1 MSADGERAVVVDGE
15 ADEEHERVQRVWES
29 REVRYSA
36 LSGLLLA
43 AGFIVS
49 VADGPDAVATALYIA
64 ATVAGARF
72 FAIEAAEELIR
83 EREIGIELLM
93 TVGAIAAG
101 ALGEWGEAAMLVF
114 LYSISEALEEFTESR
129 TEGAIRALMD
139 LAPKT
144 VTLLRDGQHV
154 ETPAE
159 DVEVG
164 DRFLVRPGEGLATDG
179 VIVEGASALNES
191 AVTGESIPVEKTVGQ
206 KVFAGTLNGS
216 GVLTVEATATHE
228 NNTLA
233 KIVHLVTEA
242 QEEKG
247 RAQRFMERF
256 ARRYSPAVL
265 AVGVLIAVVGG
276 FADDWATWVE
286 RAATVIVAAAPC
298 ALVISIPI
306 TYVAAIGNAGRR
318 GVLVKGGVVLEDL
331 ATVQVA
337 AFDKTGTLTHGR
349 PELVAVITAPGVDES
364 QALTLAAGV
373 ERASEH
379 PLAKAV
385 VDGAIERG
393 IAPAEVTDV
402 AALVGAGI
410 EGSYQ
415 GRHILVGSP
424 KLMDERRIALEAAT
438 DGDGGTFTE
447 RLRELETS
455 GATAVV
461 LVVDDTPHAV
471 LGLADTLR
479 EQAASTVAALK
490 SAGIRRTV
498 MITGDNRRTAEAIA
512 GPAGVDEVLAEQ
524 RPEDK
529 AGSIRDLQQRY
540 GGVVMA
546 GDGINDA
553 PALAAA
559 TVGVAMGSAGSD
571 AALETADV
579 ALMADDL
586 SKLADAL
593 HLARRTRTVVRQNL
607 VLSFAVLAVLV
618 PGALFGVLNLP
629 AVVAGHELSE
639 LVVILSG
646 LRMARAGGTP
656 S

>member
-1 MSADGERAVVVDGE
+1 MR
-15 ADEEHERVQRVWES
+15 W
-29 REVRYSA
+29 SA
-36 LSGLLLA
+36 LSGLLLLTGFVASVSDA
-43 AGFIVS
+43 A
-49 VADGPDAVATALYIA
+49 DALTTALYVA
-64 ATVAGARF
+64 SALAGARF
-72 FAIEAAEELIR
+72 FAREALEDLVR
-83 EREIGIELLM
+83 ERTVGIELLM
-93 TVGAIAAG
+93 TVGAVAAG

-114 LYSISEALEEFTESR
+114 LYSISEALEEFTEAR

-144 VTLLRDGQHV
+144 VTLLRDGQQV
-154 ETPAE
+154 EVPAE
-159 DVEVG
+159 ELEIG
-164 DRFLVRPGEGLATDG
+164 DRFLVRPGEGIATDG
-179 VIVEGASALNES
+179 VIIEGASALDES

-206 KVFAGTLNGS
+206 KVFAGTLNGT
-216 GVLTVEATATHE
+216 GVITVEATATHE

-256 ARRYSPAVL
+256 AGRYSPAVL
-265 AVGVLIAVVGG
+265 ALGVLVAVAGG
-276 FADDWATWVE
+276 LATSDWDTWLL

-331 ATVQVA
+331 ATVRVA

-349 PELVAVITAPGVDES
+349 PELVEIVTAPGVDERE
-364 QALTLAAGV
+364 ALVLAAGV

-385 VDGAIERG
+385 VDGAIDREL
-393 IAPAEVTDV
+393 APAEVTNV
-402 AALVGAGI
+402 NALVGAGI
-410 EGSYQ
+410 EG
-415 GRHILVGSP
+415 RHDGHRIVVGSP
-424 KLMDERRIALEAAT
+424 TLM
-438 DGDGGTFTE
+438 TE
-447 RLRELETS
+447 RGITLDVFGDAVERLESS

-461 LVVDDTPHAV
+461 LVVDDAAQAV
-471 LGLADTLR
+471 FGLADTIR
-479 EQAASTVAALK
+479 DQAAETVAALK
-490 SAGIRRTV
+490 AAGIERTV
-498 MITGDNRRTAEAIA
+498 MITGDNRRTAAAIA
-512 GPAGVDEVLAEQ
+512 ARAGVDEVLAEQ

-529 AGSIRDLQQRY
+529 ATAIGALQDRY

-571 AALETADV
+571 AALEVADV
-579 ALMADDL
+579 ALMGDDL

-593 HLARRTRTVVRQNL
+593 HLARRTRVVVRQNL
-607 VLSFAVLAVLV
+607 ALSFAVLAVLV
-618 PGALFGVLNLP
+618 PGALLGVLNLP
-629 AVVAGHELSE
+629 ATVAVHELSE
-639 LVVILSG
+639 LLVILSG
-646 LRMARAGGTP
+646 LRMARAGTEP
-656 S
+656 RP

>member
-1 MSADGERAVVVDGE
+1 MSEEDERGVVVDH
-15 ADEEHERVQRVWES
+15 DEDHHDDSEGSERFWES
-29 REVRYSA
+29 REVRWSA
-36 LSGLLLA
+36 ISGVLLLA
-43 AGFIVS
+43 GFAIS
-49 VADGPDAVATALYIA
+49 LADGPDAASVALYVA

-72 FAIEAAEELIR
+72 FAVEAFEELIR
-83 EREIGIELLM
+83 EREVGIELLM
-93 TVGAIAAG
+93 TVGAVAAA

-144 VTLLRDGQHV
+144 VTLLRNGQQI
-154 ETPAE
+154 ETAAE
-159 DVEVG
+159 DVVIG
-164 DRFLVRPGEGLATDG
+164 DRFLVRPGEGIATDG
-179 VIVEGASALNES
+179 TIVEGASALDES

-206 KVFAGTLNGS
+206 KVFAGTFNGT
-216 GVLTVEATATHE
+216 GVLTIEATATHE

-256 ARRYSPAVL
+256 ASRYSPAVL
-265 AVGVLIAVVGG
+265 AVGVAVAVIGG
-276 FADDWATWVE
+276 LVDDWDTWLE

-306 TYVAAIGNAGRR
+306 SYVAAIGNAGRR
-318 GVLVKGGVVLEDL
+318 GILVKGGVVLEDL

-349 PELVAVITAPGVDES
+349 PELVEVITAPDIDERE
-364 QALTLAAGV
+364 AIALAAGV

-385 VDGAIERG
+385 VDGAIDRTITPVEATG
-393 IAPAEVTDV
+393 IK
-402 AALVGAGI
+402 ALVGAGI
-410 EGSYQ
+410 EGRHG
-415 GRHILVGSP
+415 GRTILVGSP
-424 KLMDERRIALEAAT
+424 KLMVERAIPLDAFAGGERRLE
-438 DGDGGTFTE
+438 E
-447 RLRELETS
+447 S
-455 GATAVV
+455 GVTAVV
-461 LVVDDTPHAV
+461 LVVDDQPWAV
-471 LGLADTLR
+471 FGLADTLR
-479 EQAASTVAALK
+479 DQATSTVQALK
-490 SAGIRRTV
+490 DAGISRTV

-512 GPAGVDEVLAEQ
+512 GRVGVDEALAEQ

-529 AGSIRDLQQRY
+529 AGAIKALQERY

-593 HLARRTRTVVRQNL
+593 HLARRTRRIVRQNL
-607 VLSFAVLAVLV
+607 ALSFAVLAVLV
-618 PGALFGVLNLP
+618 PGALLGVLNLP
-629 AVVAGHELSE
+629 AAVAGHELSE
-639 LVVILSG
+639 LFVIVSG
-646 LRMARAGGTP
+646 LRLARGR
-656 S
+656 

>member
-1 MSADGERAVVVDGE
+1 MTAEDERAVLDTDHDDE
-15 ADEEHERVQRVWES
+15 AEEHEGPERLWES
-29 REVRYSA
+29 SEVRWSA
-36 LSGLLLA
+36 LSGLLLL
-43 AGFIVS
+43 AGFLLS
-49 VADGPDAVATALYIA
+49 VFDGPDALSTGLYVA

-72 FAIEAAEELIR
+72 FAVEAFEELVR

-93 TVGAIAAG
+93 TVGALAAG
-101 ALGEWGEAAMLVF
+101 GLGEWGEAAMLVF

-144 VTLLRDGQHV
+144 VTLLRDGQQV
-154 ETPAE
+154 EVPAE
-159 DVEVG
+159 ELVIG

-179 VIVEGASALNES
+179 TIVEGASSLDES
-191 AVTGESIPVEKTVGQ
+191 AVTGESIPVEKTAGQ
-206 KVFAGTLNGS
+206 KVFAGTLNGT
-216 GVLTVEATATHE
+216 GVLTIEATATHE

-256 ARRYSPAVL
+256 TRVYSPGVL
-265 AVGVLIAVVGG
+265 AMGILVAIAGG
-276 FADDWATWVE
+276 AATGDWDEWLE

-306 TYVAAIGNAGRR
+306 SYVAAIGNAGRR
-318 GVLVKGGVVLEDL
+318 GILVKGGVVLEDL
-331 ATVQVA
+331 ATVRVA

-349 PELVAVITAPGVDES
+349 PELVEIITADGIDER
-364 QALTLAAGV
+364 QALAVAAGV

-385 VDGAIERG
+385 VDGAIDRSVEAADVTG
-393 IAPAEVTDV
+393 IN
-402 AALVGAGI
+402 ALVGAGI
-410 EGSYQ
+410 EG
-415 GRHILVGSP
+415 RHDSRTVLVGSP
-424 KLMDERRIALEAAT
+424 KLMAERKIPLIAF
-438 DGDGGTFTE
+438 DRGVE
-447 RLRELETS
+447 RLEES

-461 LVVDDTPHAV
+461 LVVDDQPWAV
-471 LGLADTLR
+471 FGLADTLR
-479 EQAASTVAALK
+479 DQAASTVAALK
-490 SAGIRRTV
+490 SAGIARTV
-498 MITGDNRRTAEAIA
+498 MITGDNRRTADTIA
-512 GPAGVDEVLAEQ
+512 RRVGVDETLAEQ

-529 AGSIRDLQQRY
+529 AAAIRRLQERH

-579 ALMADDL
+579 ALMGDDL

-593 HLARRTRTVVRQNL
+593 HLARRTRKVVRQNL
-607 VLSFAVLAVLV
+607 VLSFVVLAVLV
-618 PGALFGVLNLP
+618 PGALFGVFNLP
-629 AVVAGHELSE
+629 VAVAGHELSE

-646 LRMARAGGTP
+646 LRLARAGRD
-656 S
+656 

>member
-1 MSADGERAVVVDGE
+1 MSAEERALLVDDDDCDETNERGERI
-15 ADEEHERVQRVWES
+15 WES
-29 REVRYSA
+29 REVRWSA
-36 LSGLLLA
+36 LSGVLLI
-43 AGFIVS
+43 AGFLT
-49 VADGPDAVATALYIA
+49 AALDGPDVATALYVA

-72 FAIEAAEELIR
+72 FAREALEELVR

-93 TVGAIAAG
+93 TDGALAAAG
-101 ALGEWGEAAMLVF
+101 LGEWGEAAMLVF
-114 LYSISEALEEFTESR
+114 LYSISEALEEFTEAR

-144 VTLLRDGQHV
+144 VTLLRNGEQIQ
-154 ETPAE
+154 TPAE
-159 DVEVG
+159 DVVVG

-179 VIVEGASALNES
+179 TIVDGASALDES

-216 GVLTVEATATHE
+216 GVLTVEATTTHE

-256 ARRYSPAVL
+256 ASRYSPAVL
-265 AVGVLIAVVGG
+265 GVGVLVAVIGG
-276 FADDWATWVE
+276 LADDWDTWLE
-286 RAATVIVAAAPC
+286 RAATVVVAAAPC

-318 GVLVKGGVVLEDL
+318 GILVKGGVALEDL
-331 ATVQVA
+331 ATVKVA

-349 PELVAVITAPGVDES
+349 PELTEILTAPDIDETE
-364 QALTLAAGV
+364 ALALAAGV

-385 VDGAIERG
+385 VDGAAERNVT
-393 IAPAEVTDV
+393 PAEVTSIT
-402 AALVGAGI
+402 ALVGAGI
-410 EGSYQ
+410 EGNHD
-415 GRHILVGSP
+415 GRRILVGSP
-424 KLMDERRIALEAAT
+424 KLIAERGLPLAVFGDRIAALES
-438 DGDGGTFTE
+438 
-447 RLRELETS
+447 S

-461 LVVDDTPHAV
+461 VVVDDLPQAV
-471 LGLADTLR
+471 FGLADTLR
-479 EQAASTVAALK
+479 DQARSTVQALK
-490 SAGIRRTV
+490 AAGIERTV
-498 MITGDNRRTAEAIA
+498 MITGDNRRTADAIA
-512 GPAGVDEVLAEQ
+512 QRVGVDEALAEQ

-529 AGSIRDLQQRY
+529 AAAVRSLQDRY

-593 HLARRTRTVVRQNL
+593 YLARRTRSVVRQNL
-607 VLSFAVLAVLV
+607 ALSFAVLALLV
-618 PGALFGVLNLP
+618 PGALLGVLKLP
-629 AVVAGHELSE
+629 VAVAGHELSE
-639 LVVILSG
+639 LAVILSG
-646 LRMARAGGTP
+646 LRMARTSGAP
-656 S
+656 R

>member
-1 MSADGERAVVVDGE
+1 MSTEAERGLLVGEDSDQDKGNE
-15 ADEEHERVQRVWES
+15 GSERIWES
-29 REVRYSA
+29 REVRWSA
-36 LSGLLLA
+36 LSGLLLLG
-43 AGFIVS
+43 GFLAS
-49 VADGPDAVATALYIA
+49 VVDGPDAASSALYIA
-64 ATVAGARF
+64 AAVAGARF
-72 FAIEAAEELIR
+72 FALEALDELVR

-93 TVGAIAAG
+93 TVGALAAG
-101 ALGEWGEAAMLVF
+101 ALGQWGEAAMLVF

-129 TEGAIRALMD
+129 TEGAIRSLMD

-144 VTLLRDGQHV
+144 VTLLRDGQQI

-159 DVEVG
+159 DVLVG

-179 VIVEGASALNES
+179 VIVDGASALDES

-256 ARRYSPAVL
+256 ASRYSPAVL
-265 AVGVLIAVVGG
+265 LLGILVAVVGG
-276 FADDWATWVE
+276 LADDWDIWLE

-318 GVLVKGGVVLEDL
+318 GILVKGGVVLEDL
-331 ATVQVA
+331 ATVKVA

-349 PELVAVITAPGVDES
+349 PELTEIVTAPGVDQTE
-364 QALTLAAGV
+364 ALALAAGV

-385 VDGAIERG
+385 VDGAIDRQV
-393 IAPAEVTDV
+393 APAEVTDIT
-402 AALVGAGI
+402 ALVGAGI
-410 EGSYQ
+410 EGRYDGHSV
-415 GRHILVGSP
+415 LVGSP
-424 KLMDERRIALEAAT
+424 KLMAERQLSLDAFGSRIT
-438 DGDGGTFTE
+438 
-447 RLRELETS
+447 ELESS

-461 LVVDDTPHAV
+461 LVVDDRPLAV
-471 LGLADTLR
+471 FGLADTLR
-479 EQAASTVAALK
+479 DQAKETVAALK
-490 SAGIRRTV
+490 AAGIERTV
-498 MITGDNRRTAEAIA
+498 MITGDNRRTAETIA
-512 GPAGVDEVLAEQ
+512 ARVGVDEALAEQ

-529 AGSIRDLQQRY
+529 SEAIRALQGRY

-593 HLARRTRTVVRQNL
+593 HLARRTRKVVRQNL
-607 VLSFAVLAVLV
+607 ALSFAVLAVLV

-629 AVVAGHELSE
+629 VAVLGHELSE
-639 LVVILSG
+639 LFVIVSG
-646 LRMARAGGTP
+646 LRMARAGVAP
-656 S
+656 R

>member
-1 MSADGERAVVVDGE
+1 MTADDERVVLTDRREEG
-15 ADEEHERVQRVWES
+15 ADEEHEGPQRLWES
-29 REVRYSA
+29 APVRWSA
-36 LSGLLLA
+36 LSGALLLA
-43 AGFIVS
+43 GFLVS
-49 VADGPDAVATALYIA
+49 VFDGSEALSTGLYVA

-72 FAIEAAEELIR
+72 FALEAVEELVR
-83 EREIGIELLM
+83 EREVGIELLM
-93 TVGAIAAG
+93 TVGAVAAG
-101 ALGEWGEAAMLVF
+101 GLGEWGEAAMLVF

-144 VTLLRDGQHV
+144 VTLLRDGQQI

-159 DVEVG
+159 QLAVG

-179 VIVEGASALNES
+179 TIIDGASAIDES

-206 KVFAGTLNGS
+206 KVFAGTLNGT

-265 AVGVLIAVVGG
+265 GVGVLVAIVGG
-276 FADDWATWVE
+276 LADEWDTWLE

-318 GVLVKGGVVLEDL
+318 GILVKGGVVLEDL
-331 ATVQVA
+331 ATVRVA

-349 PELVAVITAPGVDES
+349 PELVEVIAAPGIDETE
-364 QALTLAAGV
+364 ALSLAAGV

-385 VDGAIERG
+385 VDGAIDSG
-393 IAPAEVTDV
+393 VTPAEVVDIN
-402 AALVGAGI
+402 ALVGAGI
-410 EGSYQ
+410 EG
-415 GRHILVGSP
+415 RHDTRSILVGSP
-424 KLMDERRIALEAAT
+424 KLMAERSISLDSFGERIPQLES
-438 DGDGGTFTE
+438 
-447 RLRELETS
+447 S

-461 LVVDDTPHAV
+461 LVVDDHAWAV
-471 LGLADTLR
+471 FGLADTLR
-479 EQAASTVAALK
+479 DQAASTVQALK
-490 SAGIRRTV
+490 AAGVERTV
-498 MITGDNRRTAEAIA
+498 MITGDNRRTAEAIGA
-512 GPAGVDEVLAEQ
+512 KAGVDEVLAEQ

-529 AGSIRDLQQRY
+529 ASAIRALQARY

-593 HLARRTRTVVRQNL
+593 HLARRTRHVVRQNL

-618 PGALFGVLNLP
+618 PGALLGVFNLP
-629 AVVAGHELSE
+629 IAVAGHELSE
-639 LVVILSG
+639 LLVILSG
-646 LRMARAGGTP
+646 LRMARAGRDRK
-656 S
+656 

>member
-1 MSADGERAVVVDGE
+1 LE
-15 ADEEHERVQRVWES
+15 A
-29 REVRYSA
+29 
-36 LSGLLLA
+36 L
-43 AGFIVS
+43 
-49 VADGPDAVATALYIA
+49 
-64 ATVAGARF
+64 
-72 FAIEAAEELIR
+72 EELIR
-83 EREIGIELLM
+83 ERTIGIELLM
-93 TVGAIAAG
+93 TVGATAAA

-144 VTLLRDGQHV
+144 VTLLRDGEQV
-154 ETPAE
+154 EVPAASM
-159 DVEVG
+159 VVG

-179 VIVEGASALNES
+179 VIVEGASALDES
-191 AVTGESIPVEKTVGQ
+191 AVTGESIPVEKAVGQ

-216 GVLTVEATATHE
+216 GVLTVEASATHE

-256 ARRYSPAVL
+256 ARIYSPAVL
-265 AVGVLIAVVGG
+265 VLGAAVALIGG
-276 FADDWATWVE
+276 LTGDWQTWLA
-286 RAATVIVAAAPC
+286 RAAVVIVAAAPC
-298 ALVISIPI
+298 ALVISIPV

-331 ATVQVA
+331 ATVRVA

-349 PELVAVITAPGVDES
+349 PELVAVLTAPGIDENE
-364 QALTLAAGV
+364 ALALAAGV
-373 ERASEH
+373 ERSSEH

-385 VDGAIERG
+385 VDGAVDRG
-393 IAPAEVTDV
+393 VTPAVVTDV

-410 EGSYQ
+410 EGRSD
-415 GRHILVGSP
+415 GRQILIGSP
-424 KLMDERRIALEAAT
+424 KLMAERSLSLDAFGDQIA
-438 DGDGGTFTE
+438 
-447 RLRELETS
+447 ELESS

-461 LVVDDTPHAV
+461 LVVDDVPQAV
-471 LGLADTLR
+471 FGLADTIR

-490 SAGIRRTV
+490 AAGIEHTV

-512 GPAGVDEVLAEQ
+512 ERAGVDEVLAEQ

-529 AGSIRDLQQRY
+529 AAAIRKLQERY

-586 SKLADAL
+586 SKLAEAL
-593 HLARRTRTVVRQNL
+593 YLARRTRTVVRQNL
-607 VLSFAVLAVLV
+607 ALSFAVLAVLV
-618 PGALFGVLNLP
+618 PGALFGVFNLP
-629 AVVAGHELSE
+629 VAVAGHELSE

-656 S
+656 R

>member
-1 MSADGERAVVVDGE
+1 MSVDR
-15 ADEEHERVQRVWES
+15 DEEAGEEQEGSERLWES
-29 REVRYSA
+29 REVRWSA
-36 LSGLLLA
+36 LSGLLLL
-43 AGFIVS
+43 AGFVVS
-49 VADGPDAVATALYIA
+49 VLDGPDGLATALYVA

-72 FAIEAAEELIR
+72 FAVEAFEELVR

-93 TVGAIAAG
+93 IVGAIAAG
-101 ALGEWGEAAMLVF
+101 ALGEWGEAATLVF

-144 VTLLRDGQHV
+144 VTLLRDGQQI
-154 ETPAE
+154 EMPAE
-159 DVEVG
+159 DLAVG
-164 DRFLVRPGEGLATDG
+164 DRFLVRPGESLATDG
-179 VIVEGASALNES
+179 TIVDGASALDES
-191 AVTGESIPVEKTVGQ
+191 AVTGESIPVEKTKGQ

-256 ARRYSPAVL
+256 ARVYSPAVL
-265 AVGVLIAVVGG
+265 ALGVLTAVVGG
-276 FADDWATWVE
+276 AASGDWNEWLA

-318 GVLVKGGVVLEDL
+318 GILVKGGVVLEDL
-331 ATVQVA
+331 ATVTVA

-349 PELVAVITAPGVDES
+349 PELVEIITADGIDEG
-364 QALTLAAGV
+364 QALALAAGV
-373 ERASEH
+373 EQASEH
-379 PLAKAV
+379 PLARAV
-385 VDGAIERG
+385 VNGAIDRG
-393 IAPAEVTDV
+393 VTPTEVTDV
-402 AALVGAGI
+402 NALIGAGI
-410 EGSYQ
+410 EGRHD
-415 GRHILVGSP
+415 GRRVLVGSP
-424 KLMDERRIALEAAT
+424 KLMAERNLPLVAFET
-438 DGDGGTFTE
+438 KVG
-447 RLRELETS
+447 ELEQS
-455 GATAVV
+455 GATAVL
-461 LVVDDTPHAV
+461 LVVDDRPWAV
-471 LGLADTLR
+471 FGLADTLR
-479 EQAASTVAALK
+479 DQAPSTVQALK
-490 SAGIRRTV
+490 AAGITHTV
-498 MITGDNRRTAEAIA
+498 MITGDNRRTAETIA
-512 GPAGVDEVLAEQ
+512 RRVGVDEVLAEQ

-529 AGSIRDLQQRY
+529 AAAIRDLQTRF
-540 GGVVMA
+540 GPTVMA

-586 SKLADAL
+586 SKLAEAL
-593 HLARRTRTVVRQNL
+593 DLARRTRKVVRQNL
-607 VLSFAVLAVLV
+607 ALSFAVLAVLV
-618 PGALFGVLNLP
+618 PGALLGVLNLP
-629 AVVAGHELSE
+629 AAVAGHELSE
-639 LVVILSG
+639 LVVIVSG
-646 LRMARAGGTP
+646 LRMARYGR

>member
-1 MSADGERAVVVDGE
+1 MTADTDTDRDDTG
-15 ADEEHERVQRVWES
+15 ADEDKGVEHLWQS
-29 REVRYSA
+29 REVRWSA

-43 AGFIVS
+43 AGFAVS
-49 VADGPDAVATALYIA
+49 VLDGPDGVVTALYVA

-72 FAIEAAEELIR
+72 FALEAVEELVR
-83 EREIGIELLM
+83 ERVVGIELLM
-93 TVGAIAAG
+93 TVGAAVAA

-144 VTLLRDGQHV
+144 VTLLRDGQQV
-154 ETPAE
+154 EVPAE
-159 DVEVG
+159 TVEVG
-164 DRFLVRPGEGLATDG
+164 DQFLVRPGEGLATDG
-179 VIVEGASALNES
+179 VIVEGASALDES
-191 AVTGESIPVEKTVGQ
+191 AVTGESIPVEKTTGQ
-206 KVFAGTLNGS
+206 KVFAGTLNGP
-216 GVLTVEATATHE
+216 GVLTVKATATHE

-233 KIVHLVTEA
+233 TIVHLVTEA

-256 ARRYSPAVL
+256 ARIYSPAVL
-265 AVGVLIAVVGG
+265 AVGAAVALIGG
-276 FADDWATWVE
+276 LTGDWHTWLE
-286 RAATVIVAAAPC
+286 RAAVVIVAAAPC
-298 ALVISIPI
+298 ALVISIPV

-349 PELVAVITAPGVDES
+349 PELVAVLTAPGVDENDS
-364 QALTLAAGV
+364 IALAAGV
-373 ERASEH
+373 EASSEH

-385 VDGAIERG
+385 VDGAIDRG
-393 IAPAEVTDV
+393 IAPAAVTGV

-410 EGSYQ
+410 EGRSG
-415 GRHILVGSP
+415 GRRILVGSP
-424 KLMDERRIALEAAT
+424 KLMAERSLALDAFGDQIA
-438 DGDGGTFTE
+438 
-447 RLRELETS
+447 ELESS

-461 LVVDDTPHAV
+461 LVVDDVPQAV
-471 LGLADTLR
+471 FGLADTIR
-479 EQAASTVAALK
+479 DQAASTVAALK
-490 SAGIRRTV
+490 TAGIDHTV

-512 GPAGVDEVLAEQ
+512 AKAGVDETLAEQ

-529 AGSIRDLQQRY
+529 AAAIRGLQDRY
-540 GGVVMA
+540 GPVVMA

-586 SKLADAL
+586 SKLAEAL

-607 VLSFAVLAVLV
+607 ALSFAVLAVLV
-618 PGALFGVLNLP
+618 PGALFGVLGLP
-629 AVVAGHELSE
+629 AAVAGHELSE
-639 LVVILSG
+639 LAVILSG
-646 LRMARAGGTP
+646 LRMARAGGAP
-656 S
+656 K

>member
-1 MSADGERAVVVDGE
+1 MSAEEERGLLVDRDEEG
-15 ADEEHERVQRVWES
+15 EEHEGPERLWES
-29 REVRYSA
+29 REVRWSA
-36 LSGLLLA
+36 LSGLLLL
-43 AGFIVS
+43 AGFLTS
-49 VADGPDAVATALYIA
+49 VLDGPDAVSTALYVA

-72 FAIEAAEELIR
+72 FAVEAFEELVR

-93 TVGAIAAG
+93 TVGAVAAG
-101 ALGEWGEAAMLVF
+101 GLGEWGEAAMLVF

-144 VTLLRDGQHV
+144 VTLLRDGQQV
-154 ETPAE
+154 EVPAE
-159 DVEVG
+159 NLEVG

-179 VIVEGASALNES
+179 TIVDGASALDES

-206 KVFAGTLNGS
+206 KVFAGTLNGT
-216 GVLTVEATATHE
+216 GVLTIEATATHE

-256 ARRYSPAVL
+256 AGRYSPAVL
-265 AVGVLIAVVGG
+265 AVGVLVAVVGG
-276 FADDWATWVE
+276 LSGDWDTWLE

-331 ATVQVA
+331 ATVKVA

-349 PELVAVITAPGVDES
+349 PELIEVIPAPGIDEAE
-364 QALTLAAGV
+364 ALALAAGV

-385 VDGAIERG
+385 VDGAIDRG
-393 IAPAEVTDV
+393 VAPAEVTDIN
-402 AALVGAGI
+402 ALVGAGI
-410 EGSYQ
+410 EGRHG
-415 GRHILVGSP
+415 GRAVLVGSP
-424 KLMDERRIALEAAT
+424 KLMGERTIPLVAFEGRERQLESA
-438 DGDGGTFTE
+438 GV
-447 RLRELETS
+447 
-455 GATAVV
+455 TAVV
-461 LVVDDTPHAV
+461 LTVDEEPWAV
-471 LGLADTLR
+471 FGLADTLR
-479 EQAASTVAALK
+479 DLAASTVRALK
-490 SAGIRRTV
+490 DAGIDRTV
-498 MITGDNRRTAEAIA
+498 MLTGDNRRTAEAIA
-512 GPAGVDEVLAEQ
+512 KGVGVDEALAEQ

-529 AGSIRDLQQRY
+529 AAAIRDLQARY

-607 VLSFAVLAVLV
+607 ALSFAVLVILV

-629 AVVAGHELSE
+629 AAVAAHELSE
-639 LVVILSG
+639 LAVILSG
-646 LRMARAGGTP
+646 LRMARTGRSSQP
-656 S
+656 

>member
-1 MSADGERAVVVDGE
+1 MTTNEDRDVFVAVAETDDDREAPQHLWQSAAV
-15 ADEEHERVQRVWES
+15 RW
-29 REVRYSA
+29 SA
-36 LSGLLLA
+36 LSGILLLA
-43 AGFIVS
+43 GFLVS
-49 VADGPDAVATALYIA
+49 VFDGPDPLGTGLYVA

-72 FAIEAAEELIR
+72 FAIEALEELVR

-93 TVGAIAAG
+93 AVGALAAG
-101 ALGEWGEAAMLVF
+101 GLGEWGEAAMLVF

-144 VTLLRDGQHV
+144 VTVVRDGHHV
-154 ETPAE
+154 EVPAE
-159 DVEVG
+159 HLAVG
-164 DRFLVRPGEGLATDG
+164 DHFLVRPGEGLATDG
-179 VIVEGASALNES
+179 RIVEGASSLNES
-191 AVTGESIPVEKTVGQ
+191 AVTGESIPVDKSVGQ
-206 KVFAGTLNGS
+206 QVFAGTLNGT
-216 GVLTVEATATHE
+216 GVLTVEATATHAD
-228 NNTLA
+228 NTLA

-265 AVGVLIAVVGG
+265 GAGVLVAVIGG
-276 FADDWATWVE
+276 LADEWGRWVE
-286 RAATVIVAAAPC
+286 RAATMIVAGAPC

-306 TYVAAIGNAGRR
+306 TYIAAIGNAGRR
-318 GVLVKGGVVLEDL
+318 GILVKGGVVLEDL
-331 ATVQVA
+331 ASVRVA

-349 PELVAVITAPGVDES
+349 PELVEIVTAPGIDEAV
-364 QALTLAAGV
+364 ALALAAGV

-379 PLAKAV
+379 PLAQAV
-385 VDGAIERG
+385 VNGALARNLT
-393 IAPAEVTDV
+393 PAEVTDV
-402 AALVGAGI
+402 TALVGAGI
-410 EGSYQ
+410 TGTHDQ
-415 GRHILVGSP
+415 RTLMVGSP
-424 KLMDERRIALEAAT
+424 KLMDERGIPLDAFADRIT
-438 DGDGGTFTE
+438 
-447 RLRELETS
+447 ELETG

-461 LVVDDTPHAV
+461 LTVDDQPWATFA
-471 LGLADTLR
+471 LADTLR
-479 EQAASTVAALK
+479 DHAASTVQALK
-490 SAGIRRTV
+490 AAGIERTV
-498 MITGDNRRTAEAIA
+498 MITGDNARTAAAIGA
-512 GPAGVDEVLAEQ
+512 QATVDDVLAEQ

-529 AGSIRDLQQRY
+529 AAAIHDLHERY
-540 GGVVMA
+540 GPVVMA
-546 GDGINDA
+546 GDGVNDA

-593 HLARRTRTVVRQNL
+593 HLARRTRHVVRQNL

-618 PGALFGVLNLP
+618 PGAALGLLNLP
-629 AVVAGHELSE
+629 IAVAGHELSE

-646 LRMARAGGTP
+646 LRMARTR
-656 S
+656 STV

>member
-1 MSADGERAVVVDGE
+1 VTAEDEQGVLVEGDH
-15 ADEEHERVQRVWES
+15 DEEHDGAERIWES
-29 REVRYSA
+29 PEVRWSA
-36 LSGLLLA
+36 LSGLLLL
-43 AGFIVS
+43 AGFLLS
-49 VADGPDAVATALYIA
+49 VVDGPDALATGSYVA
-64 ATVAGARF
+64 ATLTGARF
-72 FAIEAAEELIR
+72 FALEAFEELVR

-93 TVGAIAAG
+93 TVGALAAG
-101 ALGEWGEAAMLVF
+101 GLGEWGEAAMLVF

-144 VTLLRDGQHV
+144 VTLLRDGQQI

-159 DVEVG
+159 QVVVG

-179 VIVEGASALNES
+179 TIVEGASALDES

-216 GVLTVEATATHE
+216 GVITVEATATHE

-256 ARRYSPAVL
+256 ASRYSPAVL
-265 AVGVLIAVVGG
+265 LVGILVAVIGG
-276 FADDWATWVE
+276 LVDDWDKWLE

-298 ALVISIPI
+298 ALVISIPV

-318 GVLVKGGVVLEDL
+318 GILVKGGVVLEDL
-331 ATVQVA
+331 ATVRVA

-349 PELVAVITAPGVDES
+349 PELTEIVTAPGVDETE
-364 QALTLAAGV
+364 ALALAAGV

-385 VDGAIERG
+385 VDGAIDRHVD
-393 IAPAEVTDV
+393 PAGVTDIT
-402 AALVGAGI
+402 ALVGAGI
-410 EGSYQ
+410 EGRHD
-415 GRHILVGSP
+415 GRRILVGSP
-424 KLMDERRIALEAAT
+424 KLMAERGLPLGAFGSRIGEM
-438 DGDGGTFTE
+438 E
-447 RLRELETS
+447 SS

-461 LVVDDTPHAV
+461 LVVDDQPRAV
-471 LGLADTLR
+471 FGLADTLR
-479 EQAASTVAALK
+479 EQARSTVAALK
-490 SAGIRRTV
+490 AAGIERTV
-498 MITGDNRRTAEAIA
+498 MITGDNRRTAETIA
-512 GPAGVDEVLAEQ
+512 GRVGVDETLAEQ

-529 AGSIRDLQQRY
+529 AAAIRSLRDRY

-586 SKLADAL
+586 SKLAEAL
-593 HLARRTRTVVRQNL
+593 HLARRTRKIVRQNL

-618 PGALFGVLNLP
+618 PGALLGILNLP
-629 AVVAGHELSE
+629 IAVAGHELSE
-639 LVVILSG
+639 LAVILSG
-646 LRMARAGGTP
+646 LRMARASGQD
-656 S
+656 

>member
-1 MSADGERAVVVDGE
+1 MSAEAERGLVVDGDDH
-15 ADEEHERVQRVWES
+15 DEEHEGSEKVWES
-29 REVRYSA
+29 REVQWSA
-36 LSGLLLA
+36 LSGVLLLA
-43 AGFIVS
+43 GFLSS
-49 VADGPDAVATALYIA
+49 VLAGPDGLATALYVA

-72 FAIEAAEELIR
+72 FALEALHELVR
-83 EREIGIELLM
+83 ERAIGIELLM
-93 TVGAIAAG
+93 TVGAGAAA

-144 VTLLRDGQHV
+144 VTLLRDGQQV
-154 ETPAE
+154 EVPAE
-159 DVEVG
+159 DLAVG
-164 DRFLVRPGEGLATDG
+164 DRFLIRPGEALATDG
-179 VIVEGASALNES
+179 TIVEGASALDES

-256 ARRYSPAVL
+256 TRVYSPAVL
-265 AVGVLIAVVGG
+265 LGGVLVALVGG
-276 FADDWATWVE
+276 SATGDWEEWLT

-298 ALVISIPI
+298 ALVISIPV

-318 GVLVKGGVVLEDL
+318 GILVKGGIVLEDL

-349 PELVAVITAPGVDES
+349 PELVEVLTAGGVGEHE
-364 QALTLAAGV
+364 ALALAAGV

-385 VDGAIERG
+385 VDGAIDRQV
-393 IAPAEVTDV
+393 APAEVTDIQ
-402 AALVGAGI
+402 ALVGAGI
-410 EGSYQ
+410 EG
-415 GRHILVGSP
+415 RHDRRRVLVGSP
-424 KLMDERRIALEAAT
+424 KLMAERGIDLATFGDRVAQLES
-438 DGDGGTFTE
+438 
-447 RLRELETS
+447 S

-461 LVVDDTPHAV
+461 LVVDDAPWAV
-471 LGLADTLR
+471 FGLADTLR
-479 EQAASTVAALK
+479 EQAPSTIQALK
-490 SAGIRRTV
+490 AAGIERTV
-498 MITGDNRRTAEAIA
+498 MITGDNRRTADAIA
-512 GPAGVDEVLAEQ
+512 ARVGVDEALAEQ

-529 AGSIRDLQQRY
+529 ANAIRSLQERY

-593 HLARRTRTVVRQNL
+593 HLARRTRKVVRQNL
-607 VLSFAVLAVLV
+607 ALSFAVLAVLV
-618 PGALFGVLNLP
+618 PGALLGVLNLP
-629 AVVAGHELSE
+629 AAVAGHELSE
-639 LVVILSG
+639 LFVILSG
-646 LRMARAGGTP
+646 LRMARWRR
-656 S
+656 

>member
-1 MSADGERAVVVDGE
+1 MSAERERGVLVAEAHDRDDDSHETSKRIWDNEAV
-15 ADEEHERVQRVWES
+15 RW
-29 REVRYSA
+29 SA
-36 LSGLLLA
+36 LSGVLLLV
-43 AGFIVS
+43 GFLIS
-49 VADGPDAVATALYIA
+49 VLDGPRGLATAMYVA

-72 FAIEAAEELIR
+72 FAVEAVQELVR

-93 TVGAIAAG
+93 TVGAVAAG

-144 VTLLRDGQHV
+144 VTLLRAGVQV
-154 ETPAE
+154 ETAAE
-159 DVEVG
+159 DVKVG

-179 VIVEGASALNES
+179 VIVEGASALDES
-191 AVTGESIPVEKTVGQ
+191 AVTGESIPVEKTAGQ

-256 ARRYSPAVL
+256 TARYSPAVL
-265 AVGVLIAVVGG
+265 GIGVLVAVIGG
-276 FADDWATWVE
+276 AVDDWATWVE

-318 GVLVKGGVVLEDL
+318 GILVKGGVVLEDL
-331 ATVQVA
+331 ATVKVA

-349 PELVAVITAPGVDES
+349 PELIEILTAPGVDEDD
-364 QALTLAAGV
+364 ALALAAGV

-385 VDGAIERG
+385 VNGAVDRRIT
-393 IAPAEVTDV
+393 PADVTEIV
-402 AALVGAGI
+402 ALVGAGI
-410 EGSYQ
+410 HGRHQ
-415 GRHILVGSP
+415 GRHILIGSP
-424 KLMDERRIALEAAT
+424 KLMGERNLSLDAFAGRI
-438 DGDGGTFTE
+438 G
-447 RLRELETS
+447 ELESS

-461 LVVDDTPHAV
+461 LAVDDQPQAV
-471 LGLADTLR
+471 FALADTIR
-479 EQAASTVAALK
+479 EQATATVSALK
-490 SAGIRRTV
+490 AAGIARTV

-512 GPAGVDEVLAEQ
+512 ARAGVDETLAEQ

-529 AGSIRDLQQRY
+529 AEAIRELQRRY

-571 AALETADV
+571 VALETADV

-593 HLARRTRTVVRQNL
+593 FLARRTRRVVRQNL
-607 VLSFAVLAVLV
+607 ALSFAVLAVLV
-618 PGALFGVLNLP
+618 PGALLGVLNLP
-629 AVVAGHELSE
+629 AAVAGHELSE
-639 LVVILSG
+639 LFVILSG
-646 LRMARAGGTP
+646 LRLARAGR
-656 S
+656 

>member
-1 MSADGERAVVVDGE
+1 MSAEEERGLLVDE
-15 ADEEHERVQRVWES
+15 DDDEHEGTERLWQS
-29 REVRYSA
+29 REVQWSA
-36 LSGLLLA
+36 LSGLLLL
-43 AGFIVS
+43 AGFVIAVL
-49 VADGPDAVATALYIA
+49 DGPDGLSTALYVA

-72 FAIEAAEELIR
+72 FALEAFEELVR

-93 TVGAIAAG
+93 TVGALAAG
-101 ALGEWGEAAMLVF
+101 GLGEWGEAAMLVF

-144 VTLLRDGQHV
+144 VTLLRDGQQI
-154 ETPAE
+154 EMPAE
-159 DVEVG
+159 DLAVG
-164 DRFLVRPGEGLATDG
+164 DRFLVRPGESLATDG
-179 VIVEGASALNES
+179 TIAEGASALDES

-233 KIVHLVTEA
+233 KIVHLVIEA

-256 ARRYSPAVL
+256 TRVYSPGVL
-265 AVGVLIAVVGG
+265 ALGVLTAIIGG
-276 FADDWATWVE
+276 AASGDWNEWVE

-298 ALVISIPI
+298 ALVISIPV

-318 GVLVKGGVVLEDL
+318 GILVKGGIVLEDL
-331 ATVQVA
+331 ATVTVA

-349 PELVAVITAPGVDES
+349 PELVDIITADGIDEG
-364 QALTLAAGV
+364 QALALAAGV

-385 VDGAIERG
+385 VDGATDRSV
-393 IAPAEVTDV
+393 APAEVTDIN
-402 AALVGAGI
+402 ALIGAGI
-410 EGSYQ
+410 EGRHD
-415 GRHILVGSP
+415 GRRVLVGSP
-424 KLMDERRIALEAAT
+424 KLIAERNLPLVAFETKI
-438 DGDGGTFTE
+438 
-447 RLRELETS
+447 RELEES

-461 LVVDDTPHAV
+461 LVVDDQPWAV
-471 LGLADTLR
+471 FGLADTLR
-479 EQAASTVAALK
+479 DQAPATVQALK
-490 SAGIRRTV
+490 TAGIGHTV
-498 MITGDNRRTAEAIA
+498 MITGDNRRTAETI
-512 GPAGVDEVLAEQ
+512 GRRVGVDEVLAEQ

-529 AGSIRDLQQRY
+529 AAAISDLQTRL
-540 GGVVMA
+540 GPTVMA

-553 PALAAA
+553 PALAVA

-571 AALETADV
+571 AALETAVV

-593 HLARRTRTVVRQNL
+593 HLARRTRKVVRQNL
-607 VLSFAVLAVLV
+607 ALSFAVLAVLV

-629 AVVAGHELSE
+629 AAVTGHELSE

-646 LRMARAGGTP
+646 LRMARYGR

>member
-1 MSADGERAVVVDGE
+1 MSGE
-15 ADEEHERVQRVWES
+15 ADRGVLVDDDVDEKHEGGERIWES
-29 REVRYSA
+29 SEVRWSA
-36 LSGLLLA
+36 LSGLLLL
-43 AGFIVS
+43 AGFLIS
-49 VADGPDAVATALYIA
+49 AFDGPGALAAALYIA
-64 ATVAGARF
+64 AAVTGARF
-72 FAIEAAEELIR
+72 FALEAVEELVR

-93 TVGAIAAG
+93 TVGALAAG

-144 VTLLRDGQHV
+144 VTLLRDGQQV

-159 DVEVG
+159 QVVVG

-179 VIVEGASALNES
+179 TIVEGASALNEA

-256 ARRYSPAVL
+256 ASRYSPAVL
-265 AVGVLIAVVGG
+265 VLGVFVAVIGG
-276 FADDWATWVE
+276 ASTGDWEEWLE

-318 GVLVKGGVVLEDL
+318 GILVKGGVVLEDL
-331 ATVQVA
+331 ATVKVA

-349 PELVAVITAPGVDES
+349 PELTEILTAPGVGETE
-364 QALTLAAGV
+364 ALALASGV

-385 VDGAIERG
+385 VDGAIDRNVS
-393 IAPAEVTDV
+393 PLEVTDIG
-402 AALVGAGI
+402 ALVGAGI
-410 EGSYQ
+410 EGVHD
-415 GRHILVGSP
+415 GRRVLVGSP
-424 KLMDERRIALEAAT
+424 KLMSERKIPLI
-438 DGDGGTFTE
+438 DFDGGVR
-447 RLRELETS
+447 RLEES

-461 LVVDDTPHAV
+461 LVVDDTPWAV
-471 LGLADTLR
+471 FGLADTVR

-490 SAGIRRTV
+490 AAGIDRTV
-498 MITGDNRRTAEAIA
+498 MITGDNRRTAETIA
-512 GPAGVDEVLAEQ
+512 RHVRVDEVLAEQ

-529 AGSIRDLQQRY
+529 ANAIRGLQERY

-593 HLARRTRTVVRQNL
+593 QIARRTRTVVRQNL
-607 VLSFAVLAVLV
+607 ALSFAVLAVLV

-629 AVVAGHELSE
+629 AAVAGHELSE
-639 LVVILSG
+639 LFVIVSG
-646 LRMARAGGTP
+646 LRMARAGVTAR
-656 S
+656 

>member
-1 MSADGERAVVVDGE
+1 MSAEAERGLLVDDSG
-15 ADEEHERVQRVWES
+15 AHDEDDEGAERIWES
-29 REVRYSA
+29 PEVRWSA
-36 LSGLLLA
+36 LSGLLLLV
-43 AGFIVS
+43 GFLIS
-49 VADGPDAVATALYIA
+49 AFDGPDAVASGVYVA

-72 FAIEAAEELIR
+72 FALEALEELVR
-83 EREIGIELLM
+83 ERKIGIELLM
-93 TVGAIAAG
+93 TVGALAAG

-144 VTLLRDGQHV
+144 VTLLRDGQQI
-154 ETPAE
+154 ETPAQ
-159 DVEVG
+159 DVVVG

-179 VIVEGASALNES
+179 TIVEGASALDES
-191 AVTGESIPVEKTVGQ
+191 AVTGESIPVEKTAGQ

-256 ARRYSPAVL
+256 TSRYSPAVL
-265 AVGVLIAVVGG
+265 AVGVAVAVIGGLIG
-276 FADDWATWVE
+276 DWHTWLE

-298 ALVISIPI
+298 ALVISIPV

-318 GVLVKGGVVLEDL
+318 GILVKGGVVLEDL

-349 PELVAVITAPGVDES
+349 PELVEIVAAEGIDDLE
-364 QALTLAAGV
+364 ALALAAGV

-385 VDGAIERG
+385 VEGAVERKV
-393 IAPAEVTDV
+393 AAAEVTDIT
-402 AALVGAGI
+402 ALVGAGI
-410 EGSYQ
+410 EGRHQ
-415 GRHILVGSP
+415 GRRILVGSP
-424 KLMDERRIALEAAT
+424 KLMGERGLSLAAFGDRIA
-438 DGDGGTFTE
+438 
-447 RLRELETS
+447 ELESS

-461 LVVDDTPHAV
+461 LVVEDVPQAAF
-471 LGLADTLR
+471 GLADTIR
-479 EQAASTVAALK
+479 DQAAGTVSALK
-490 SAGIRRTV
+490 VAGIERTV

-512 GPAGVDEVLAEQ
+512 QRAGVDETLAEQ

-529 AGSIRDLQQRY
+529 AAAIRDLQERY

-593 HLARRTRTVVRQNL
+593 HLARRTRKVVRQNL
-607 VLSFAVLAVLV
+607 ALSFAVLVVLV
-618 PGALFGVLNLP
+618 PGALLGVLNLP
-629 AVVAGHELSE
+629 IAVAGHELSE

-646 LRMARAGGTP
+646 LRMARAGAP
-656 S
+656 PR

>member
-1 MSADGERAVVVDGE
+1 MSAEKERGLLVDDDPRDNAEKKGAE
-15 ADEEHERVQRVWES
+15 QLWEN
-29 REVRYSA
+29 REVRWSA

-43 AGFIVS
+43 AGFFVS
-49 VADGPDAVATALYIA
+49 VLDEPDMLAAGVYIA
-64 ATVAGARF
+64 AAVAGGRSFALE
-72 FAIEAAEELIR
+72 AIEDLVR

-93 TVGAIAAG
+93 TVGALAAG

-129 TEGAIRALMD
+129 TEGAIRSLMD
-139 LAPKT
+139 LAPKK
-144 VTLLRDGQHV
+144 VTLLRQEQQI

-159 DVEVG
+159 EVVVG
-164 DRFLVRPGEGLATDG
+164 DRFLVRPGERVATDG
-179 VIVEGASALNES
+179 TIVEGASSLDES
-191 AVTGESIPVEKTVGQ
+191 AVTGESIPVEKTAGQ
-206 KVFAGTLNGS
+206 KVFAGTINGS
-216 GVLTVEATATHE
+216 GVLVVEATATHE

-256 ARRYSPAVL
+256 ASHYSPAVL
-265 AVGVLIAVVGG
+265 MVGVLVAVIGG
-276 FADDWATWVE
+276 LADDWDTWLE

-318 GVLVKGGVVLEDL
+318 GILVKGGVVLEDL
-331 ATVQVA
+331 ATVNVA

-349 PELVAVITAPGVDES
+349 PELAGIVTAPGVDETE
-364 QALTLAAGV
+364 ALALAAGL

-385 VDGAIERG
+385 VDGAVDREVV
-393 IAPAEVTDV
+393 PAEVTDIN
-402 AALVGAGI
+402 ALVGAGI
-410 EGSYQ
+410 EGQ
-415 GRHILVGSP
+415 HRGLRLLVGSP
-424 KLMDERRIALEAAT
+424 KLMAERGLRLDVFGEFIAEFEA
-438 DGDGGTFTE
+438 
-447 RLRELETS
+447 S
-455 GATAVV
+455 GATAVI
-461 LVVDDTPHAV
+461 LVVDDSPWAV
-471 LGLADTLR
+471 FGLADAVR
-479 EQAASTVAALK
+479 DEAPSTVRALK
-490 SAGIRRTV
+490 AAGIDRTV
-498 MITGDNRRTAEAIA
+498 MITGDNRRTALSIA
-512 GPAGVDEVLAEQ
+512 ARVGVDDALAEQ
-524 RPEDK
+524 GPEDK
-529 AGSIRDLQQRY
+529 AAAIRSLQDRY

-559 TVGVAMGSAGSD
+559 NVGVAMGSAGSD

-579 ALMADDL
+579 ALMGDDL

-593 HLARRTRTVVRQNL
+593 YLARRTRAVVRQNL

-618 PGALFGVLNLP
+618 PGALFGLLNLP
-629 AVVAGHELSE
+629 MAVLGHELSE
-639 LVVILSG
+639 LAVIVSG
-646 LRMARAGGTP
+646 LRMARGDRL

>member
-1 MSADGERAVVVDGE
+1 MTTEDERGLLVDRDEDGE
-15 ADEEHERVQRVWES
+15 HEGTERLWES
-29 REVRYSA
+29 REVRWSA
-36 LSGLLLA
+36 LSGLLLL
-43 AGFIVS
+43 AGFLVS
-49 VADGPDAVATALYIA
+49 VIDGPDAVATGLYVA
-64 ATVAGARF
+64 ATIAGARF
-72 FAIEAAEELIR
+72 FAIEAFEELVR

-93 TVGAIAAG
+93 TVGALAAG
-101 ALGEWGEAAMLVF
+101 GLGEWGEAAMLVF

-144 VTLLRDGQHV
+144 VTLLRDGQQI

-159 DVEVG
+159 DVAVG
-164 DRFLVRPGEGLATDG
+164 DRFLVRPGEGIATDG
-179 VIVEGASALNES
+179 TIVEGASALDES

-216 GVLTVEATATHE
+216 GVLTIEATATHE

-233 KIVHLVTEA
+233 RIVHLVTEA

-256 ARRYSPAVL
+256 ASRYSPAVL
-265 AVGVLIAVVGG
+265 LVGVLVAVIGG
-276 FADDWATWVE
+276 LVDDWDKWLE

-318 GVLVKGGVVLEDL
+318 GILVKGGVVLEDL
-331 ATVQVA
+331 ATVKVA
-337 AFDKTGTLTHGR
+337 AFDKTGTLTNGR
-349 PELVAVITAPGVDES
+349 PELTEIVAVAGIDENE
-364 QALTLAAGV
+364 ALALAAGV

-385 VDGAIERG
+385 VDGAIDRNVTP
-393 IAPAEVTDV
+393 IEVTDIN
-402 AALVGAGI
+402 ALVGAGI
-410 EGSYQ
+410 EGNHD
-415 GRHILVGSP
+415 GRRILVGSP
-424 KLMDERRIALEAAT
+424 KLMGERGLPLDAFGDRIV
-438 DGDGGTFTE
+438 
-447 RLRELETS
+447 ELESS

-461 LVVDDTPHAV
+461 LVVNDVPQAV
-471 LGLADTLR
+471 FGLADTLR
-479 EQAASTVAALK
+479 EQAESTVHALK
-490 SAGIRRTV
+490 TAGIERTV
-498 MITGDNRRTAEAIA
+498 MITGDNRRTAESIA
-512 GPAGVDEVLAEQ
+512 GRVGVDEALAEQ

-529 AGSIRDLQQRY
+529 AAAILSLQERY

-593 HLARRTRTVVRQNL
+593 YLARRTRTVVRQNL
-607 VLSFAVLAVLV
+607 ALSFVVLAVLV

-629 AVVAGHELSE
+629 IAVAGHELSE
-639 LVVILSG
+639 LAVILSG
-646 LRMARAGGTP
+646 LRMARAGGAP
-656 S
+656 E

>member
-1 MSADGERAVVVDGE
+1 VSAEDGRGLLVDRDDDGE
-15 ADEEHERVQRVWES
+15 DEGPERIWES
-29 REVRYSA
+29 RAVRWSA
-36 LSGLLLA
+36 LSGLLLL
-43 AGFIVS
+43 AGFLTSAI
-49 VADGPDAVATALYIA
+49 DGPEAVSTGLYVA
-64 ATVAGARF
+64 ATLAGARF
-72 FAIEAAEELIR
+72 FALEAFEELVR

-93 TVGAIAAG
+93 TVGALAAAG
-101 ALGEWGEAAMLVF
+101 LGEWGEAATLVF

-144 VTLLRDGQHV
+144 VTLLRDGQQIEV
-154 ETPAE
+154 PAE
-159 DVEVG
+159 VLVVG

-179 VIVEGASALNES
+179 TIVEGASSLDES
-191 AVTGESIPVEKTVGQ
+191 AVTGESIPVEKTVRQ
-206 KVFAGTLNGS
+206 KVFAGTLNGT

-256 ARRYSPAVL
+256 AGRYSPAVL
-265 AVGVLIAVVGG
+265 GIGVLVAVVGG
-276 FADDWATWVE
+276 LSGDWDTWLE

-318 GVLVKGGVVLEDL
+318 GILVKGGVVLEDL
-331 ATVQVA
+331 ATVKVA

-349 PELVAVITAPGVDES
+349 PELVEVIAAPGIDETE
-364 QALTLAAGV
+364 AIALAAGV

-385 VDGAIERG
+385 VDGAIDRG
-393 IAPAEVTDV
+393 IAPAEVTDIN
-402 AALVGAGI
+402 ALVGAGI
-410 EGSYQ
+410 EGRHN
-415 GRHILVGSP
+415 GRTILVGSP
-424 KLMDERRIALEAAT
+424 KLMGERNIPLIAF
-438 DGDGGTFTE
+438 DGRE
-447 RLRELETS
+447 RALETS
-455 GATAVV
+455 GVTAVV
-461 LVVDDTPHAV
+461 LVVDDQPWAV
-471 LGLADTLR
+471 FGLADTLR
-479 EQAASTVAALK
+479 DQAVSTVQALK
-490 SAGIRRTV
+490 AAGIERTV
-498 MITGDNRRTAEAIA
+498 MTTGDNRRTAEAIA
-512 GPAGVDEVLAEQ
+512 GRVGVDEALAEQ

-529 AGSIRDLQQRY
+529 AAAIRDLRARY

-559 TVGVAMGSAGSD
+559 TVGIAMGSAGSD

-593 HLARRTRTVVRQNL
+593 HLARRTRAVVRQNL
-607 VLSFAVLAVLV
+607 ILSFAVLAVLV

-629 AVVAGHELSE
+629 AAVAGHELSE
-639 LVVILSG
+639 LFVIVSG
-646 LRMARAGGTP
+646 LRMARTGRNP
-656 S
+656 EP

>member
-1 MSADGERAVVVDGE
+1 MKSAEERGLQDDERPRSARLWENGAV
-15 ADEEHERVQRVWES
+15 RW
-29 REVRYSA
+29 SA
-36 LSGLLLA
+36 LSGLLLLIGFA
-43 AGFIVS
+43 AS
-49 VADGPDAVATALYIA
+49 VTDAPNALTTALYVASAI
-64 ATVAGARF
+64 AGARF
-72 FAIEAAEELIR
+72 FAREAFEELVR
-83 EREIGIELLM
+83 ERKVGIELLM
-93 TVGAIAAG
+93 TVGAVAAG

-114 LYSISEALEEFTESR
+114 LYSISEALEEFTEAR
-129 TEGAIRALMD
+129 TEGAIRGLMD

-144 VTLLRDGQHV
+144 VTLLSDGRQ
-154 ETPAE
+154 
-159 DVEVG
+159 VEVPADALEIG
-164 DRFLVRPGEGLATDG
+164 NQFLVRPGEGIATDG
-179 VIVEGASALNES
+179 AIVEGASALDES

-206 KVFAGTLNGS
+206 KVFAGTLNGT

-265 AVGVLIAVVGG
+265 ALGVLVAIAGG
-276 FADDWATWVE
+276 FATSDWDTWLE

-306 TYVAAIGNAGRR
+306 TYVAAIGNVGRR

-331 ATVQVA
+331 ATVRVA

-349 PELVAVITAPGVDES
+349 PKLVEIVTAAGFDERE
-364 QALTLAAGV
+364 ALALAAGV
-373 ERASEH
+373 ERVSEH

-385 VDGAIERG
+385 ADGAIDRDV
-393 IAPAEVTDV
+393 ATAEVTDV
-402 AALVGAGI
+402 NALVGAGI
-410 EGSYQ
+410 EGRYD
-415 GRHILVGSP
+415 GRRILVGSP
-424 KLMDERRIALEAAT
+424 KLMAERGIAL
-438 DGDGGTFTE
+438 DVFGDAVE
-447 RLRELETS
+447 RLESS

-461 LVVDDTPHAV
+461 LVVDDAARAV
-471 LGLADTLR
+471 FGLADTIR
-479 EQAASTVAALK
+479 AQARATVAALK
-490 SAGIRRTV
+490 AAGIERTV
-498 MITGDNRRTAEAIA
+498 MITGDNQRAAAAIA
-512 GPAGVDEVLAEQ
+512 ALTGVDEVLAEQ

-529 AGSIRDLQQRY
+529 AAAIRSLQERY

-571 AALETADV
+571 AALEVADV
-579 ALMADDL
+579 ALMGDDL

-593 HLARRTRTVVRQNL
+593 HLARRTRVVVRQNL
-607 VLSFAVLAVLV
+607 ALSFAVLAVLV
-618 PGALFGVLNLP
+618 PGALLGVLNLP
-629 AVVAGHELSE
+629 ATVAVHELSE

-646 LRMARAGGTP
+646 LRMARAGTRQ
-656 S
+656 

>member
-1 MSADGERAVVVDGE
+1 MSAEEERGLLVDDDDDELDGPERLW
-15 ADEEHERVQRVWES
+15 QS
-29 REVRYSA
+29 REVQWSA
-36 LSGLLLA
+36 LSGLLLL
-43 AGFIVS
+43 AGFV
-49 VADGPDAVATALYIA
+49 VAVLDGPDGLSTALYVA

-72 FAIEAAEELIR
+72 FALEAFEELVR

-93 TVGAIAAG
+93 TVGALAAG

-144 VTLLRDGQHV
+144 VTLLRDGQQI
-154 ETPAE
+154 EMPAE
-159 DVEVG
+159 GLAVG
-164 DRFLVRPGEGLATDG
+164 DRFLVRPGESLATDG
-179 VIVEGASALNES
+179 TIAEGASALDES
-191 AVTGESIPVEKTVGQ
+191 AVTGESIPVEKTAGQ

-233 KIVHLVTEA
+233 KIVHLVIEA

-256 ARRYSPAVL
+256 TRVYSPGVL
-265 AVGVLIAVVGG
+265 ALGVLTAIIGG
-276 FADDWATWVE
+276 VASGDWNEWLA

-318 GVLVKGGVVLEDL
+318 GILVKGGVVLEDL
-331 ATVQVA
+331 ATVTVA

-349 PELVAVITAPGVDES
+349 PELVEVITAEGIDER
-364 QALTLAAGV
+364 QALALAAGV

-385 VDGAIERG
+385 VDGAIDRSV
-393 IAPAEVTDV
+393 APAEVTDV
-402 AALVGAGI
+402 KALVGAGI
-410 EGSYQ
+410 EGRHD
-415 GRHILVGSP
+415 GRRVLVGSP
-424 KLMDERRIALEAAT
+424 KLMAERNLPLVAFET
-438 DGDGGTFTE
+438 KV
-447 RLRELETS
+447 RELEES

-461 LVVDDTPHAV
+461 LVVDDHPWAV
-471 LGLADTLR
+471 FGLADTLR
-479 EQAASTVAALK
+479 EQAPTTVKALK
-490 SAGIRRTV
+490 TAGIAHTV
-498 MITGDNRRTAEAIA
+498 MITGDNRRTAETIA
-512 GPAGVDEVLAEQ
+512 RRVGVDEVLAEQ

-529 AGSIRDLQQRY
+529 AAAISDLQTRF
-540 GGVVMA
+540 GPTVMA

-593 HLARRTRTVVRQNL
+593 HLARRTRQVVRQNL
-607 VLSFAVLAVLV
+607 ALSFAVLAVLV

-629 AVVAGHELSE
+629 AAVAGHELSE

-646 LRMARAGGTP
+646 LRMARYGR

>member
-1 MSADGERAVVVDGE
+1 MSPQEERGLLVEED
-15 ADEEHERVQRVWES
+15 DDEHEGPQRLWES
-29 REVRYSA
+29 REVRWSA
-36 LSGLLLA
+36 LSGLLLL
-43 AGFIVS
+43 AGFAVS
-49 VADGPDAVATALYIA
+49 VADGPDGLSTALYVA

-72 FAIEAAEELIR
+72 FALEAFEELVR

-93 TVGAIAAG
+93 TVGAGAAA
-101 ALGEWGEAAMLVF
+101 ALGEWGEAGMLVF

-144 VTLLRDGQHV
+144 VTLLRDGQQV
-154 ETPAE
+154 EVPAE
-159 DVEVG
+159 DLAVG
-164 DRFLVRPGEGLATDG
+164 DRFLIRPGEALATDG
-179 VIVEGASALNES
+179 TIVEGASALDES

-256 ARRYSPAVL
+256 TRVYSP
-265 AVGVLIAVVGG
+265 GVLLGG
-276 FADDWATWVE
+276 VLVALIGGSATGDWDEWLT

-298 ALVISIPI
+298 ALVISVPV

-318 GVLVKGGVVLEDL
+318 GILVKGGIVLEDL

-349 PELVAVITAPGVDES
+349 PELVEILTADGVDERE
-364 QALTLAAGV
+364 ALALGAGV

-385 VDGAIERG
+385 VDGAIDRG
-393 IAPAEVTDV
+393 VAPAEVVDIN
-402 AALVGAGI
+402 ALVGAGI
-410 EGSYQ
+410 EG
-415 GRHILVGSP
+415 RHDSRRVLVGSP
-424 KLMDERRIALEAAT
+424 KLMAERGIDLATFGDRIGQLES
-438 DGDGGTFTE
+438 
-447 RLRELETS
+447 S

-461 LVVDDTPHAV
+461 LLIDDAPWAV
-471 LGLADTLR
+471 FGLADTLR
-479 EQAASTVAALK
+479 DQAPSTIQALK
-490 SAGIRRTV
+490 DAGIERTV

-512 GPAGVDEVLAEQ
+512 VRVGVDEALAEQ

-529 AGSIRDLQQRY
+529 AAAIRSLQERS

-593 HLARRTRTVVRQNL
+593 HLARRTRKVVRQNL
-607 VLSFAVLAVLV
+607 ALSFAVLAVLV
-618 PGALFGVLNLP
+618 PGALLGLLNLP
-629 AVVAGHELSE
+629 AAVAGHELSE
-639 LVVILSG
+639 LFVILSG
-646 LRMARAGGTP
+646 LRMARWRR
-656 S
+656 

>member
-1 MSADGERAVVVDGE
+1 MSAEEERGLLVDDDR
-15 ADEEHERVQRVWES
+15 DEEHEGGGRIWES
-29 REVRYSA
+29 REVRWSA
-36 LSGLLLA
+36 LSGLLLL
-43 AGFIVS
+43 AGFLIS
-49 VADGPDAVATALYIA
+49 VFDGPDGPATALYIA

-72 FAIEAAEELIR
+72 FALEAFEELVR

-93 TVGAIAAG
+93 TVGALAAG
-101 ALGEWGEAAMLVF
+101 GLGEWGEAATLVF

-144 VTLLRDGQHV
+144 VTLLRDGQQV
-154 ETPAE
+154 EMPAE
-159 DVEVG
+159 DVVIG

-179 VIVEGASALNES
+179 TIVDGASALDES

-206 KVFAGTLNGS
+206 KVFAGTLNGP

-256 ARRYSPAVL
+256 TRRYSPAVL
-265 AVGVLIAVVGG
+265 AMGFLVALIGGGVTG
-276 FADDWATWVE
+276 DWAEWLE

-318 GVLVKGGVVLEDL
+318 GILVKGGVVLEDL
-331 ATVQVA
+331 AKVKVA

-349 PELVAVITAPGVDES
+349 PELTEIVTAPGVDETE
-364 QALTLAAGV
+364 ALALAAGV

-385 VDGAIERG
+385 VDGAIDRNV
-393 IAPAEVTDV
+393 APTEVTDIT
-402 AALVGAGI
+402 ALVGAGI
-410 EGSYQ
+410 EGTHD
-415 GRHILVGSP
+415 GRRVLVGSP
-424 KLMDERRIALEAAT
+424 KLMGERGLPLDGFGDRIA
-438 DGDGGTFTE
+438 
-447 RLRELETS
+447 ELESS

-461 LVVDDTPHAV
+461 LVVDDVPQAV
-471 LGLADTLR
+471 FGLADTLR
-479 EQAASTVAALK
+479 DQAQSTVQALK
-490 SAGIRRTV
+490 KAGIERTV
-498 MITGDNRRTAEAIA
+498 MITGDNRRTADTIA
-512 GPAGVDEVLAEQ
+512 QRVGVDEALAEQ

-529 AGSIRDLQQRY
+529 AVAIRSLQERY

-593 HLARRTRTVVRQNL
+593 YLARRTRTVVRQNL
-607 VLSFAVLAVLV
+607 ALSFAVLAVLV

-629 AVVAGHELSE
+629 VAVAGHELSE
-639 LVVILSG
+639 LAVILSG
-646 LRMARAGGTP
+646 LRMARAGGAP
-656 S
+656 R

>member
-1 MSADGERAVVVDGE
+1 MTADTDHDDIDVDE
-15 ADEEHERVQRVWES
+15 DEDEGVEHIWES
-29 REVRYSA
+29 PEVRWSA

-43 AGFIVS
+43 AGFGVS
-49 VADGPDAVATALYIA
+49 VFGGPDGVAIGLYVA
-64 ATVAGARF
+64 ATLAGARF
-72 FAIEAAEELIR
+72 FALEALEELIR
-83 EREIGIELLM
+83 ERTIGIELLM
-93 TVGAIAAG
+93 TVGATAAA

-144 VTLLRDGQHV
+144 VTLLRDGEQV
-154 ETPAE
+154 EVPAASM
-159 DVEVG
+159 VVG

-179 VIVEGASALNES
+179 VIVEGASALDES
-191 AVTGESIPVEKTVGQ
+191 AVTGESIPVEKAVGQ

-216 GVLTVEATATHE
+216 GVLTVEASATHE

-256 ARRYSPAVL
+256 ARIYSPAVL
-265 AVGVLIAVVGG
+265 VLGAAVALIGG
-276 FADDWATWVE
+276 LTGDWQTWLA
-286 RAATVIVAAAPC
+286 RAAVVIVAAAPC
-298 ALVISIPI
+298 ALVISIPV

-331 ATVQVA
+331 ATVRVA

-349 PELVAVITAPGVDES
+349 PELVAVLTAPGIDENE
-364 QALTLAAGV
+364 ALALAAGV
-373 ERASEH
+373 ERSSEH

-385 VDGAIERG
+385 VDGAVDRG
-393 IAPAEVTDV
+393 VTPAVVTDV

-410 EGSYQ
+410 EGRSD
-415 GRHILVGSP
+415 GRQILIGSP
-424 KLMDERRIALEAAT
+424 KLMAERSLSLDAFGDQIA
-438 DGDGGTFTE
+438 
-447 RLRELETS
+447 ELESS

-461 LVVDDTPHAV
+461 LVVDDVPQAV
-471 LGLADTLR
+471 FGLADTIR

-490 SAGIRRTV
+490 AAGIEHTV

-512 GPAGVDEVLAEQ
+512 ERAGVDEVLAEQ

-529 AGSIRDLQQRY
+529 AAAIRKLQERY

-586 SKLADAL
+586 SKLAEAL
-593 HLARRTRTVVRQNL
+593 YLARRTRTVVRQNL
-607 VLSFAVLAVLV
+607 ALSFAVLAVLV
-618 PGALFGVLNLP
+618 PGALFGVFNLP
-629 AVVAGHELSE
+629 VAVAGHELSE

-656 S
+656 R

>member
-1 MSADGERAVVVDGE
+1 MTAAEARGQLDEDHDHDAEEGPERI
-15 ADEEHERVQRVWES
+15 WES
-29 REVRYSA
+29 GEVRWSA
-36 LSGLLLA
+36 LSGLLLLT
-43 AGFIVS
+43 GFVAS
-49 VADGPDAVATALYIA
+49 VVDVPGGITTALYVL

-72 FAIEAAEELIR
+72 FALEAFEELVR

-93 TVGAIAAG
+93 TVGAIAAAG
-101 ALGEWGEAAMLVF
+101 LGEWGEAAMLVF
-114 LYSISEALEEFTESR
+114 LYSISEALEEFTEAR

-144 VTLLRDGQHV
+144 VTLVRDGEHV
-154 ETPAE
+154 EAPAE
-159 DVEVG
+159 DIVVG
-164 DRFLVRPGEGLATDG
+164 DRFLARPGEGLATDG
-179 VIVEGASALNES
+179 TIVMGASALDES

-206 KVFAGTLNGS
+206 KVFAGTLNGT
-216 GVLTVEATATHE
+216 GVLTIEATASHE

-256 ARRYSPAVL
+256 AGRYSPAVL
-265 AVGVLIAVVGG
+265 AVGVLVAVGG
-276 FADDWATWVE
+276 GLLTGDWDTWLE

-318 GVLVKGGVVLEDL
+318 GILVKGGVVLEDL

-349 PELVAVITAPGVDES
+349 PELVRIITAPGVDEAA
-364 QALTLAAGV
+364 ALALAAGL
-373 ERASEH
+373 ERSSEH

-385 VDGAIERG
+385 VDGAAARNV
-393 IAPAEVTDV
+393 APADVTDV
-402 AALVGAGI
+402 AALIGAGI
-410 EGSYQ
+410 EGRHD
-415 GRHILVGSP
+415 GRRILVGSP
-424 KLMDERRIALEAAT
+424 KLM
-438 DGDGGTFTE
+438 TE
-447 RLRELETS
+447 RQISLGAFGDDIGELESS

-461 LVVDDTPHAV
+461 LVIDDGAQAV
-471 LGLADTLR
+471 FGLADTIR
-479 EQAASTVAALK
+479 EQARSTVDALRA
-490 SAGIRRTV
+490 AGILRTV
-498 MITGDNRRTAEAIA
+498 MITGDNQRTATAIA
-512 GPAGVDEVLAEQ
+512 ELAGVDEVLAEQ

-529 AGSIRDLQQRY
+529 AAAIKTLRDRH

-571 AALETADV
+571 AALEAADV
-579 ALMADDL
+579 ALMGDDL

-593 HLARRTRTVVRQNL
+593 HLARRTRAVVRQNL

-618 PGALFGVLNLP
+618 PGALFGVFNLP
-629 AVVAGHELSE
+629 IAVAGHELSE
-639 LVVILSG
+639 LFVIVSG
-646 LRMARAGGTP
+646 LRMARAGITP
-656 S
+656 KS